1 MILTVKL
8 ARLNN
13 HLHEKARAKGFP
25 DVHVIVFGCEVC
37 ARSLQVEPE
46 KSLFVNLSLE
56 YRFGGDIHYS
66 IKTAQFFC
74 FAFYNLPVHDS
85 TELLP
90 HIISRLQTSVVHE
103 VVVAPLEDREIQ

>member
-1 MILTVKL
+1 MILAVEL
-8 ARLNN
+8 GRLNS

-46 KSLFVNLSLE
+46 KSLFVDLSF
-56 YRFGGDIHYS
+56 RAKIWGGRDIRSRRHK
-66 IKTAQFFC
+66 I
-74 FAFYNLPVHDS
+74 FAIYNLPVHDS

-90 HIISRLQTSVVHE
+90 HIISGLQTSVVHE
-103 VVVAPLEDREIQ
+103 VVVAPLEYRKIQ

>member
-46 KSLFVNLSLE
+46 KSLFVDLSFRTE
-56 YRFGGDIHYS
+56 IWGGYS
-66 IKTAQFFC
+66 LFKRRHKI

-103 VVVAPLEDREIQ
+103 VVVAPLEVGEIQ

>member
-1 MILTVKL
+1 MKSVLVL
-8 ARLNN
+8 FRLNLRKVYLLTC
-13 HLHEKARAKGFP
+13 HLE
-25 DVHVIVFGCEVC
+25 
-37 ARSLQVEPE
+37 Q
-46 KSLFVNLSLE
+46 
-56 YRFGGDIHYS
+56 RFGGDIHYS

-103 VVVAPLEDREIQ
+103 VVVAPLEVGEIQ